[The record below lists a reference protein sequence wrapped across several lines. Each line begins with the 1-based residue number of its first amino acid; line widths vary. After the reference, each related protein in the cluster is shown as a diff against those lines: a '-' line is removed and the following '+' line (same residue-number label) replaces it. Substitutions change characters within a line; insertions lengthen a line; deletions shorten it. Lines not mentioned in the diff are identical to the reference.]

1 MENYEI
7 IKYENDEISLNVR
20 FSPEEKTIWLTQDE
34 ISKLFKVNRTKISRN
49 ISKIYEEDVLKT
61 GATCAKSEQVQLEG
75 NRKVR
80 RKIQLYNLDI
90 IIAIGNR
97 IKSDNGMFLKEW
109 FDSYISTK
117 NANIIVFDNGNIRL
131 DVKIEPEKETV
142 WLTVNQMASLF
153 DTTIFNVYMHIKNL
167 YQEGELD
174 SSVYKKS
181 LNTDPVLK
189 KSFTTETPV
198 TDESSATQ
206 KEIIRVAANG
216 KSYLTSLYNLDV
228 ILAVGY
234 RVKNKRAIEFRKWAS
249 SVLKQYLLKGY
260 AIDSNRTLITKEN
273 YLNLCEEVN
282 SLKLEVKDLRKQI
295 EIFNPNEK
303 VLVEHQIY
311 TAFLYINA
319 LLRSAENQI
328 IIVDGYLNDSV
339 LEFFLNVRREIKITL
354 ITHNAHRFTKCVMD
368 RFKREFINTTIL
380 ESNTFHDRFVIVDET
395 VYSLGCSLNTLGKK
409 LTTIKPLENTNAND
423 IVANILKQKKTDH

>member
-7 IKYENDEISLNVR
+7 IKYENNEISLDVR
-20 FSPEEKTIWLTQDE
+20 VSNEEKTIWLTQDE
-34 ISKLFKVNRTKISRN
+34 ISKLFKVNRTKISRK

-80 RKIQLYNLDI
+80 RKINLYNLDI
-90 IIAIGNR
+90 IIAIGNQ
-97 IKSDNGMFLKEW
+97 IKSDNGVFLKDW
-109 FDSYISTK
+109 FNNYISTK

-131 DVKIEPEKETV
+131 DVKIEPENDTV
-142 WLTVNQMASLF
+142 WLTVNQMAILF
-153 DTTIFNVYMHIKNL
+153 DTTVQNIYTHIKNL
-167 YQEGELD
+167 HSEGELNN
-174 SSVYKKS
+174 SVC
-181 LNTDPVLK
+181 K
-189 KSFTTETPV
+189 KSFNTEAV
-198 TDESSATQ
+198 WKESSLTESSVTKDFLATQ
-206 KEIIRVAANG
+206 KEIIQVAADG

-282 SLKLEVKDLRKQI
+282 SLKHEVKDLRKQI

-311 TAFLYINA
+311 TAFIYVNA

-328 IIVDGYLNDSV
+328 IIIDGYLNDNV

-354 ITHNAHRFTKCVMD
+354 ITHNAHRFTEYVID

-380 ESNTFHDRFVIVDET
+380 ESNTYHDRFIIVDET

-423 IVANILKQKKTDH
+423 IVSNILKQKKTDH